1 MNEFSTKNITDLKD
15 LLGKLNGEYVTK
27 QEFIKAFQIFKGV
40 LDEMKNMMDAHHGRM
55 MNLTSSTIDGQNRN
69 IKGIQ
74 DGFSKISTN
83 VSSNFVSHIEGI
95 KGEISKLQESIQGNS
110 NEIKNS
116 KVDLTPYDGKL
127 KSIQQEMMKSL
138 TAMEAK
144 MSDKMKEGE
153 IKKEIDDLKSTIK
166 DLNDKITQ
174 VGKTKGTIGGMRKV
188 PIVKPYSLTSQCDS
202 STKTFTV
209 PKDTTA
215 ILAVFGSS
223 FPINYDPFVDW
234 TFSGNKI
241 TLDSKIP
248 APETSQTMWALI
260 ETLFYY

>member
-1 MNEFSTKNITDLKD
+1 MNELSTKNVTDLKD

-40 LDEMKNMMDAHHGRM
+40 LDEMKNMMDSHHGRM
-55 MNLTSSTIDGQNRN
+55 MNLASSTIDGQNKN

-74 DGFSKISTN
+74 DGFSKISTD
-83 VSSNFVSHIEGI
+83 VSNNFVSHIDSI

-116 KVDLTPYDGKL
+116 KVDLSPYDK
-127 KSIQQEMMKSL
+127 KFKDIQTQISSSL
-138 TAMEAK
+138 TSLEAK

-153 IKKEIDDLKSTIK
+153 IKKEIDDLKTTIQTL
-166 DLNDKITQ
+166 DTKITQ
-174 VGKTKGTIGGMRKV
+174 VGKTRGTIGGMRKV
-188 PIVKPYSLTSQCDS
+188 PIVKPYSLTSQCNG

-241 TLDSKIP
+241 TLDSKIA